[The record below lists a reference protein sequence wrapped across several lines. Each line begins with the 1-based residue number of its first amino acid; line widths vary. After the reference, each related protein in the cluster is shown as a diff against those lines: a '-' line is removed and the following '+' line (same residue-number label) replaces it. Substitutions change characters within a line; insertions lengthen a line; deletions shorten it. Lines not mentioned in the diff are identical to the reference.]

1 MFPGQQ
7 GATCPAQL
15 WPPRPRDQTSG
26 GGAKYG
32 KVRPRGLLS
41 DGITKNRCSQ
51 PSFCTIGGKRQSGLI
66 STLPPLYFRNHLTSE
81 RRAYFRLAGQ
91 LSQLIFAPKPCIF
104 SHILPPYT
112 AHQAPYAPRHSRQ
125 DAGQAVRG
133 AAQPRRARLTLSAL
147 DPVGIASFAHFDVT
161 GWSYW
166 RPSRPRGARL
176 SSFDDK
182 PRKRV
187 N

>member
-7 GATCPAQL
+7 GATCPAQ
-15 WPPRPRDQTSG
+15 PRPRDQTSG

-51 PSFCTIGGKRQSGLI
+51 PSFCTVGGKRQSGLI

-133 AAQPRRARLTLSAL
+133 AAQPRRARAAPHPQRIGSGWYRVFCTLRRHRVELLKAVTTARRAL
-147 DPVGIASFAHFDVT
+147 VVI
-161 GWSYW
+161 
-166 RPSRPRGARL
+166 
-176 SSFDDK
+176 
-182 PRKRV
+182 
-187 N
+187 